1 MLTDRF
7 DHRYE
12 AAWLPAEEQTAPELV
27 DREREERLVSC
38 ARTVLGGP
46 AADPDAALLVLFR
59 VVAESVVAAD
69 STYLALVKLD
79 RVWAMRD
86 AITMAY
92 DLEEATA
99 LHGFTC

>member
-7 DHRYE
+7 DYQCE
-12 AAWLPAEEQTAPELV
+12 PAGLPAEEQTAPELV

-46 AADPDAALLVLFR
+46 AADPDAALLMLFQ
-59 VVAESVVAAD
+59 VMAAD

-86 AITMAY
+86 AIAMVY

-99 LHGFTC
+99 LYGCAG